1 GRGIGQAIALAF
13 AEMGADVVCAAR
25 TEREIEATADRVR
38 GFGRRALAFHC
49 DVTHAAELDEV
60 VARTIA
66 EFGRVDL
73 LVNNAG
79 GFPPMP
85 ALDTDQA
92 SWEWCMRFNLTSAF
106 LLTRACLPHMLA
118 RDGGAVLNISSAAG
132 RIVRGGFVAY
142 GTAKAALS
150 FMTRHLAPAFA
161 PRVRL
166 NAPAVAA

>member
-1 GRGIGQAIALAF
+1 MGLLDRFRLNDQVAIVTGAGRGIGQAIALAF

-38 GFGRRALAFHC
+38 GFGRRALALHC

-79 GFPPMP
+79 GFPPMAALWLCSP
-85 ALDTDQA
+85 AGGWVTGKVV
-92 SWEWCMRFNLTSAF
+92 EV
-106 LLTRACLPHMLA
+106 
-118 RDGGAVLNISSAAG
+118 DGGSESTNWP
-132 RIVRGGFVAY
+132 FD
-142 GTAKAALS
+142 
-150 FMTRHLAPAFA
+150 
-161 PRVRL
+161 
-166 NAPAVAA
+166 